1 MGDPWRIA
9 QLALVEPGFALGPIV
24 VLVDASALNA
34 HLTDRWIADTVRG
47 QIAAAEI
54 VMLNRSLV
62 GGPAA
67 VQEIN
72 PSALVVVGVADLDL
86 LNFPLPTRKRFHAD
100 GPSAD
105 RFRTWSWI
113 PPAAFDRDCLRAVL
127 LGLPRSVLRVKGFC
141 QLGAEAEPNLLQYA
155 AGQWAMTPY
164 DARPGLVVIG
174 TREMPDEAVLEALFA
189 EALVG
194 GER

>member
-1 MGDPWRIA
+1 M
-9 QLALVEPGFALGPIV
+9 
-24 VLVDASALNA
+24 
-34 HLTDRWIADTVRG
+34 
-47 QIAAAEI
+47 
-54 VMLNRSLV
+54 
-62 GGPAA
+62 
-67 VQEIN
+67 
-72 PSALVVVGVADLDL
+72 
-86 LNFPLPTRKRFHAD
+86 
-100 GPSAD
+100 
-105 RFRTWSWI
+105 
-113 PPAAFDRDCLRAVL
+113 
-127 LGLPRSVLRVKGFC
+127 KGFC